1 MPPGDDLE
9 LPWLRK
15 LRGRVAP
22 ALGSRLDGQAAPQIT
37 ARVRYE
43 LFFGITTEIILFAD
57 QRTLRILDANDA
69 ASRAYGY
76 TRAELRELRVG
87 DLRLPG
93 TEAIVARH
101 VSDAAAA
108 HGTTFET
115 VHVRK
120 DGTTFP
126 VEVVAR
132 TAWVEGERI
141 IISAIRDIT
150 QRLRAA
156 HHAERLTEVWRLAT
170 DPSIDEESRLFAML
184 RAGAAGISAGG
195 RYVARLSHVDGGELV
210 VDAVTP
216 EPRAGADA
224 ANGGSPGTRRPLAT
238 SVEARVLSAHRSIG
252 WSDEKSSAIGVP
264 VDVAEER
271 YVLTFVS
278 DGPIAERFT
287 TEDEAFVEILGG
299 FFASRLS
306 QARLRRQLA
315 HQIGHDRLTALP
327 NRARLRQA
335 VHRAIDDRHACT
347 LVVIDLDAFDAV
359 NETLGHLVA
368 DAVLVE
374 VGAAF
379 AAELRADEMVAR
391 LEGDSFGLL
400 LPGNDRTATEARVA
414 AWRAVFERPFGL
426 GDRDGRM
433 TARITACFGVATAPD
448 DGTTFEKI
456 LTNAT
461 SALRAAKARGPN
473 RVAYFDRELE
483 RLVSH
488 RRVLRA
494 ELRDAIERDEF
505 ELFYQP
511 TVSLASMRTTG
522 AEALLRWNHPV
533 RGLLAPDEFI
543 PFAQQEGSI
552 RDIDRWVAQRTV
564 AQIAELGDVAADF
577 RCYFNL
583 SARTMDDGEFVPW
596 LATLLAQHPV
606 AADRLGVEITE
617 NAAML
622 DFERTQGALS
632 ELRRLGVRIAIDDF
646 GTGYSSLTYLKRFP
660 IDVMKIDRS
669 LIEGT
674 ERDANDRALV
684 ETLLAIAGQFECA
697 TVAEGVETAG
707 QLEWLQRTT
716 CTAAQGYYLARPMPF
731 AAFTASLRGR
741 GV

>member
-1 MPPGDDLE
+1 M
-9 LPWLRK
+9 PWLRK
-15 LRGRVAP
+15 LTRRAGPTPVPRSSAEAP
-22 ALGSRLDGQAAPQIT
+22 PHIT

-43 LFFGITTEIILFAD
+43 LFFGITSEIILFSD
-57 QRTLRILDANDA
+57 QRTLKILDANDA
-69 ASRAYGY
+69 AARAYGY
-76 TRAELRELRVG
+76 TRAEFQELSIN

-93 TEAIVARH
+93 TESIVARH
-101 VSDAAAA
+101 VSDAGGV
-108 HGTTFET
+108 HGTMFET

-132 TAWVEGERI
+132 TAWVEGQRI
-141 IISAIRDIT
+141 IISAIRDVT

-170 DPSIDEESRLFAML
+170 DPAIDEESRLFAML

-195 RYVARLSHVDGGELV
+195 RYVARLSHVDGSDVV

-216 EPRAGADA
+216 EPRGVEDAG
-224 ANGGSPGTRRPLAT
+224 PGARFPLAG
-238 SVEARVLSAHRSIG
+238 SLEARVLGAHRSIG
-252 WSDEKSSAIGVP
+252 WSDESSSAIGVP

-271 YVLTFVS
+271 YALTFCS
-278 DGPIAERFT
+278 DEPSGELFT
-287 TEDEAFVEILGG
+287 AEDEAFVEILGG

-306 QARLRRQLA
+306 QARLRRQLV
-315 HQIGHDRLTALP
+315 HQIGHDRLTSLP
-327 NRARLRQA
+327 NRAGLRQA
-335 VHRAIDDRHACT
+335 VHRAIDEDHACT

-379 AAELRADEMVAR
+379 AGELRPGEFVAR
-391 LEGDSFGLL
+391 LEGDTFGLL
-400 LPGNDRTATEARVA
+400 LPGNDRAATGERIAV
-414 AWRAVFERPFGL
+414 WRALFEQPFGV
-426 GDRDGRM
+426 GDREGRK
-433 TARITACFGVATAPD
+433 TARITACFGVATSPD
-448 DGTTFEKI
+448 DGTTFEKV

-461 SALRAAKARGPN
+461 SALRAAKARGPG
-473 RVAYFDRELE
+473 RIAYFDRELE

-511 TVSLASMRTTG
+511 TVALATLRITG
-522 AEALLRWNHPV
+522 AEALLRWNHPT

-564 AQIAELGDVAADF
+564 AQVAELRDAPAGF

-596 LATLLAQHPV
+596 LADVRERHP
-606 AADRLGVEITE
+606 AAEDKLGIEITE

-632 ELRRLGVRIAIDDF
+632 ELRRLGIRVAIDDF
-646 GTGYSSLTYLKRFP
+646 GTGYSSLAYLKRFP

-669 LIEGT
+669 FIEGI
-674 ERDANDRALV
+674 ERDATARALV
-684 ETLLAIAGQFECA
+684 ETLLAIAAQFGCA
-697 TVAEGVETAG
+697 TVAEGVETAE

-716 CTAAQGYYLARPMPF
+716 CTAVQGYHLARPMPF
-731 AAFTASLRGR
+731 VAFSASLSNMMPADQRPR
-741 GV
+741 SDR

>member
-1 MPPGDDLE
+1 MPWIGKMV
-9 LPWLRK
+9 R
-15 LRGRVAP
+15 RVA
-22 ALGSRLDGQAAPQIT
+22 ATVQSRSSTHEPPQIT

-43 LFFGITTEIILFAD
+43 LFFGITTEIILFSD

-76 TRAELRELRVG
+76 TRAELRALTVA

-93 TEAIVARH
+93 TDAIIARH

-108 HGTTFET
+108 EGAMFET

-126 VEVVAR
+126 VEVLAR
-132 TAWVEGERI
+132 TAWVEGDRI
-141 IISAIRDIT
+141 IISAIRDVT
-150 QRLRAA
+150 QRHRAA
-156 HHAERLTEVWRLAT
+156 HHAQRLTEVWRLAT
-170 DPSIDEESRLFAML
+170 DPAIDEESRLFAML
-184 RAGAAGISAGG
+184 RAGAAGITVGG
-195 RYVARLSHVDGGELV
+195 RYVARLSHVDGGDV
-210 VDAVTP
+210 VIDAVTP
-216 EPRAGADA
+216 EPPARAESAT
-224 ANGGSPGTRRPLAT
+224 GGPAGTRLALEG
-238 SVEARVLSAHRSIG
+238 SVEARVLRARRSIG
-252 WSDEKSSAIGVP
+252 WTDETSSAIGVP

-271 YVLTFVS
+271 YVLAFVS
-278 DGPIAERFT
+278 DAPEATPFT
-287 TEDEAFVEILGG
+287 AEDEAFVEILGG
-299 FFASRLS
+299 FFASRLG
-306 QARLRRQLA
+306 QARLRRQLV

-327 NRARLRQA
+327 NRAGLRQA
-335 VHRAIDDRHACT
+335 VHRAIDEEHACT

-368 DAVLVE
+368 DAILVE

-379 AAELRADEMVAR
+379 AAELGPGELVAR

-400 LPGNDRTATEARVA
+400 LPGNDRATTQERVA

-426 GDRDGRM
+426 GDREGR
-433 TARITACFGVATAPD
+433 TSARVTACFGVATSPD
-448 DGTTFEKI
+448 DGTTFEKM

-461 SALRAAKARGPN
+461 SALRAAKARGPG
-473 RVAYFDRELE
+473 RIAYFDREIE

-511 TVSLASMRTTG
+511 TVSLATLRVTG

-533 RGLLAPDEFI
+533 RGLLGPDEFI

-552 RDIDRWVAQRTV
+552 RDIDRWVAQRTI
-564 AQIAELGDVAADF
+564 AQIAEFSHAGDDF

-583 SARTMDDGEFVPW
+583 SARTIDDGEFVTW
-596 LATLLAQHPV
+596 LSEVLALHPE
-606 AADRLGVEITE
+606 ARDKLGVEITE

-622 DFERTQGALS
+622 DFARTQGALS
-632 ELRRLGVRIAIDDF
+632 ELRRLGMRIAIDDF
-646 GTGYSSLTYLKRFP
+646 GTGYSSLAYLKRFP

-669 LIEGT
+669 FIDGIA
-674 ERDANDRALV
+674 RGANDRALV
-684 ETLLAIAGQFECA
+684 ETLLVIAAQFECA
-697 TVAEGVETAG
+697 TVAEGVETAE
-707 QLEWLQRTT
+707 QMEWLQRTS
-716 CTAAQGYYLARPMPF
+716 CTAAQGYFIARPMPA
-731 AAFTASLRGR
+731 AAFAASLRG
-741 GV
+741 

>member
-1 MPPGDDLE
+1 LV
-9 LPWLRK
+9 R
-15 LRGRVAP
+15 RVVGT
-22 ALGSRLDGQAAPQIT
+22 LGPRSSVHEPPQIT

-43 LFFGITTEIILFAD
+43 LFFGITTEIILFSD

-69 ASRAYGY
+69 AARAYGY
-76 TRAELRELRVG
+76 TRAELRELRVA

-93 TEAIVARH
+93 TDAIIARH
-101 VSDAAAA
+101 VSDANAAQ
-108 HGTTFET
+108 GTMFET

-126 VEVVAR
+126 VEVLAR
-132 TAWVEGERI
+132 TAWVEGDRI
-141 IISAIRDIT
+141 IISSIRDVT
-150 QRLRAA
+150 QRHRAA
-156 HHAERLTEVWRLAT
+156 HHAQRLTEVWRLAT
-170 DPSIDEESRLFAML
+170 DPAIDEESRLFAML
-184 RAGAAGISAGG
+184 RAGAAEIAAGV
-195 RYVARLSHVDGGELV
+195 RFVARLSHVEGADV
-210 VDAVTP
+210 VIDAVTP
-216 EPRAGADA
+216 EPRAGAEFA
-224 ANGGSPGTRRPLAT
+224 TGGPAGSRFALQG
-238 SVEARVLSAHRSIG
+238 SVESRVLRARRSIG
-252 WSDEKSSAIGVP
+252 WSDESLSAIGVP

-271 YVLTFVS
+271 YVLAFVS
-278 DGPIAERFT
+278 DAPEAERFNA
-287 TEDEAFVEILGG
+287 EDEAFVEILGG

-306 QARLRRQLA
+306 QSRLRRQLV

-327 NRARLRQA
+327 NRAGLRQA
-335 VHRAIDDRHACT
+335 VHRAIDEEHACT

-359 NETLGHLVA
+359 NEALGHLVA

-379 AAELRADEMVAR
+379 AAELRPGELVAR

-400 LPGNDRTATEARVA
+400 LPGNDRATTQERID
-414 AWRAVFERPFGL
+414 AWRAIFERPFGL

-433 TARITACFGVATAPD
+433 TARVTAGFGIATSPD

-461 SALRAAKARGPN
+461 SALRAAKARGPG
-473 RVAYFDRELE
+473 RVAYFDREIE

-511 TVSLASMRTTG
+511 TVSLATMRVTG

-552 RDIDRWVAQRTV
+552 RDIDRWVAQRTI
-564 AQIAELGDVAADF
+564 AQIAAFDGAGDGF

-583 SARTMDDGEFVPW
+583 SARTIDDGEFVTW
-596 LATLLAQHPV
+596 LGDVLALHPN
-606 AADRLGVEITE
+606 AEGKLGVEITE

-622 DFERTQGALS
+622 DFERTQDALL
-632 ELRRLGVRIAIDDF
+632 ELRRLGVRVAIDDF
-646 GTGYSSLTYLKRFP
+646 GTGYSSLAYLKRFP

-669 LIEGT
+669 FIEGT
-674 ERDANDRALV
+674 ARNASDRALV
-684 ETLLAIAGQFECA
+684 ETLLAIAAQFGCA
-697 TVAEGVETAG
+697 TVAEGVETAE
-707 QLEWLQRTT
+707 QMEWLRGTT
-716 CTAAQGYYLARPMPF
+716 CTAAQGYFIARPMPLASF
-731 AAFTASLRGR
+731 IASLRGA
-741 GV
+741 VT

>member
-1 MPPGDDLE
+1 MTIVD
-9 LPWLRK
+9 LPWIRRLSR
-15 LRGRVAP
+15 RVAP
-22 ALGSRLDGQAAPQIT
+22 TPGPPSASDPPPQIT
-37 ARVRYE
+37 ARVLYE
-43 LFFGITTEIILFAD
+43 LFFGITTEIILFCD

-76 TRAELRELRVG
+76 TRAELRELTVA

-108 HGTTFET
+108 QGTMFET

-120 DGTTFP
+120 DGATFP

-141 IISAIRDIT
+141 IISAIRDVT
-150 QRLRAA
+150 QRHRAA

-170 DPSIDEESRLFAML
+170 DPAIDEESRLFAML

-195 RYVARLSHVDGGELV
+195 RYVARLSHVEGSEIV
-210 VDAVTP
+210 VDSVTP
-216 EPRAGADA
+216 EPRAGTASA
-224 ANGGSPGTRRPLAT
+224 IGEPPGARRPLAD
-238 SVEARVLSAHRSIG
+238 SVEARVLAAQRSIG
-252 WSDEKSSAIGVP
+252 WTDATSSAIGVP
-264 VDVAEER
+264 IDVAEER

-278 DGPIAERFT
+278 EEPAADEFT

-306 QARLRRQLA
+306 QARLRRQLV

-335 VHRAIDDRHACT
+335 VHRAIDEQHACT
-347 LVVIDLDAFDAV
+347 LVVIDLDAFDSV

-368 DAVLVE
+368 DAILVE

-379 AAELRADEMVAR
+379 AAEQRPGEMVAR

-400 LPGNDRTATEARVA
+400 LPGNDRAKTEERVA
-414 AWRAVFERPFGL
+414 DWRAVFERPFGL

-433 TARITACFGVATAPD
+433 TARITACFGVATSPD
-448 DGTTFEKI
+448 DGMAFEKV

-461 SALRAAKARGPN
+461 SALRAAKARGPG
-473 RVAYFDRELE
+473 RIAYFDRELE

-511 TVSLASMRTTG
+511 TVSLASMRVTG

-564 AQIAELGDVAADF
+564 AQAAELGDMPDGF

-596 LATLLAQHPV
+596 LAELV
-606 AADRLGVEITE
+606 ARNPAATGKLGVEITE

-622 DFERTQGALS
+622 DFERTQGAFS
-632 ELRRLGVRIAIDDF
+632 ELRRVGIKIAIDDF
-646 GTGYSSLTYLKRFP
+646 GTGYSSLAYLKRFP

-669 LIEGT
+669 FIEGI

-684 ETLLAIAGQFECA
+684 ETLLAIAGQFECT

-707 QLEWLQRTT
+707 QLEWLGRTT
-716 CTAAQGYYLARPMPF
+716 CTAVQGYYLARPMPF
-731 AAFTASLRGR
+731 GSFTASLRRPGD
-741 GV
+741 